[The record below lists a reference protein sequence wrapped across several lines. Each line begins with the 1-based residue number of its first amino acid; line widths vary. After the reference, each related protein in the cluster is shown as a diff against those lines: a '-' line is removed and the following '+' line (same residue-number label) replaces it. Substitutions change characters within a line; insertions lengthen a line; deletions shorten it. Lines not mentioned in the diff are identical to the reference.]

1 MGFWAKA
8 KGVFGKVGRG
18 IKSAWNW
25 LTQHKEAISDVA
37 QKATDTFAPQY
48 SGNVRGA
55 IQKGNDLIDKAES
68 IRRYLN

>member
-18 IKSAWNW
+18 VKSAWNW

-37 QKATDTFAPQY
+37 QRATDTFAPQY
-48 SGNVRGA
+48 SGNVRDV
-55 IQKGNDLIDKAES
+55 IQKGNDLINRTDS
-68 IRRYLN
+68 FRRYLN

>member
-18 IKSAWNW
+18 IKSGWNW

-37 QKATDTFAPQY
+37 QRATDTFAPQY
-48 SGNVRGA
+48 SGNVRDA
-55 IQKGNDLIDKAES
+55 IRRGNDLIGKGEAIS
-68 IRRYLN
+68 RYLN